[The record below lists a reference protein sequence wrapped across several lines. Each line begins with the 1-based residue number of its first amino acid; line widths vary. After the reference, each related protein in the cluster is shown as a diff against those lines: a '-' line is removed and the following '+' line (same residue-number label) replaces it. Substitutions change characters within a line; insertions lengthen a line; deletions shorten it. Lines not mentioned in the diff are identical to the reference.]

1 MGYRAIRRQP
11 NGRYRV
17 NYYYWDQN
25 GAKCRARKKF
35 RTLHLAE
42 AFHAE
47 RMREFEAKI
56 RIGTR
61 ERVLLTVSQ
70 FLDAHYIPW
79 ASRAKRSWPTEK
91 IFLKNVTARWGER
104 RLSSISRV
112 DVEKWRLEL
121 KNRVSSATVH
131 RLLAYLRSIFKFAH
145 VGIRD
150 DDGQTIGG
158 GFIGDNPMRDI
169 KSPKIKAPLSP
180 PTILTPDEIAR
191 LNPDGTRG
199 MNLVLFALYS
209 GMRRGEIFRLRHE
222 DVDHVA
228 GVIRIPFSKNNEHRV
243 IPLPRELA

>member
-47 RMREFEAKI
+47 RLREFEAKI
-56 RIGTR
+56 RAGTR

-70 FLDAHYIPW
+70 FLGAHYIPW

-91 IFLKNVTARWGER
+91 IFLKNVAARWGER

-112 DVEKWRLEL
+112 AMNGVDMDERMALMGHKTITAACIYTHFYTKKLSESVERLM
-121 KNRVSSATVH
+121 N
-131 RLLAYLRSIFKFAH
+131 AYRAAAEEAKGHKKGTEA
-145 VGIRD
+145 
-150 DDGQTIGG
+150 
-158 GFIGDNPMRDI
+158 
-169 KSPKIKAPLSP
+169 
-180 PTILTPDEIAR
+180 IA
-191 LNPDGTRG
+191 
-199 MNLVLFALYS
+199 V
-209 GMRRGEIFRLRHE
+209 
-222 DVDHVA
+222 
-228 GVIRIPFSKNNEHRV
+228 
-243 IPLPRELA
+243 